1 MFRIVVSVREKRST
15 HSQFENASIGCDL
28 EASGL
33 ELSSA
38 DEIVRRA
45 REMFQM
51 ARSAVQ
57 AELLHAVPERRSA
70 SGNGH
75 HPENGN
81 GHRNGNGRSYGRP
94 QPEPSPK
101 QRVLLQRIATER
113 GLTAEQVGEVA
124 RRELGKSVPQL
135 DRHEMSLLLEHLM
148 EREARP

>member
-33 ELSSA
+33 ELSSP
-38 DEIVRRA
+38 DDVVRKA

-57 AELLHAVPERRSA
+57 GELLHAVPERPA
-70 SGNGH
+70 ANANGH
-75 HPENGN
+75 RHEN

-101 QRVLLQRIATER
+101 QRVLLQRLATER

-124 RRELGKSVPQL
+124 RRELGKPVPQL